1 MRRGLKTLGIIGRL
15 FACVEILFW
24 LRVIFD
30 RKSGGKRDE

>member
-1 MRRGLKTLGIIGRL
+1 MRRGLKTLWIIGRL

-30 RKSGGKRDE
+30 RMSGVKRDE